1 MTSTALR
8 LSWGGAT
15 HQGRVRTNN
24 QDALYAEGGLFVVA
38 DGMGGHRG
46 GEVASQVAVQAM
58 SGAGHGS
65 LESLVAATRLANQ
78 AVWEMAADRP
88 ELKGMGTTLSAMS
101 VIGDGNPPLLAMV
114 NVGDSRVYR
123 YRDGTLE
130 QLTDDHSYV
139 AELVR
144 RGQID
149 PAEAAVHP
157 YRNMLTRAIGV
168 GESVEVDRWVIE
180 PAAGD
185 RYLLCSDGLVNEV
198 EDSEIAATV
207 GSSDDPSEIAGRLI
221 EQANSHGGRD
231 NITVVVIQI
240 DAETSTASAAPVV
253 ETTVESAEPGAT
265 AVADGP
271 PPEPP
276 AAGAPTA
283 AAGGGAGTPPDSSVA
298 AGSTASGAA
307 SGGGAVSPGGTSA
320 VGASDPVSRAVQE
333 SLPPVDTGVIR
344 DIPTGPGPAA
354 TRPLTEPIPGPA
366 ATRPPTEP
374 IPGPDRGSSPT
385 VSVVTTEGPTGVAP
399 VSPDRAT
406 VVIPPAPIPDG
417 AEGAVGA
424 PDVASS
430 FWRRPVTLRLRT
442 VLAAVLL
449 LAFVFGGLAVVGWY
463 ARSSYYVAFAGDE
476 VAIYQGRPGGVLW
489 FNPTLEHRT
498 GIFRDSLSPALV
510 NEIENLHEV
519 GSEQAAEQF
528 VADLPVVDTVASDSG
543 APATDES
550 GTGSAGAENG
560 S

>member
-307 SGGGAVSPGGTSA
+307 SGGGAVTPGGTSAAGGASVVGASVPVVDSSVAAGSTASGAASGGGAVSPGGTSA

-424 PDVASS
+424 PDVA
-430 FWRRPVTLRLRT
+430 
-442 VLAAVLL
+442 
-449 LAFVFGGLAVVGWY
+449 
-463 ARSSYYVAFAGDE
+463 
-476 VAIYQGRPGGVLW
+476 
-489 FNPTLEHRT
+489 
-498 GIFRDSLSPALV
+498 
-510 NEIENLHEV
+510 
-519 GSEQAAEQF
+519 
-528 VADLPVVDTVASDSG
+528 
-543 APATDES
+543 
-550 GTGSAGAENG
+550 
-560 S
+560 

>member
-320 VGASDPVSRAVQE
+320 AGASDPGSRAVQE

-354 TRPLTEPIPGPA
+354 TRPL
-366 ATRPPTEP
+366 TEP

-406 VVIPPAPIPDG
+406 VVIPPAPIPDV

-430 FWRRPVTLRLRT
+430 FWRRPVTLRLRS
-442 VLAAVLL
+442 VLAAVLV

>member
-442 VLAAVLL
+442 VLAAVLV